1 MMDQTVALLVAAVAL
16 FGTAI
21 GLRFS
26 VYVLIPA
33 GLAVLIV
40 SVVAQLI
47 SNKMAGWGAQGTIGL
62 LMLLNAGFA
71 FGLFLRAGAA
81 IWSTKRIAR
90 LFARPGDLDRQVR
103 RPDGAGREASS
114 EGSGPATT
122 ITPRNLAK
130 ESFRR

>member
-1 MMDQTVALLVAAVAL
+1 MDQTAALLAAAVTL

-33 GLAVLIV
+33 GLVVLIV
-40 SVVAQLI
+40 SAVAQLI
-47 SNKMAGWGAQGTIGL
+47 SNKIAGWGALGTIGL

-71 FGLFLRAGAA
+71 LGLFLRAGAA
-81 IWSTKRIAR
+81 FWSAKRIAQ
-90 LFARPGDLDRQVR
+90 LFAYPRDLDQQMR
-103 RPDGAGREASS
+103 RPDGAGRET
-114 EGSGPATT
+114 GGDGCGPTAT
-122 ITPRNLAK
+122 ITPSDLAK

>member
-1 MMDQTVALLVAAVAL
+1 MDQTAALLAAAVAL

-33 GLAVLIV
+33 GLVVLIV

-47 SNKMAGWGAQGTIGL
+47 SNKIAGWGAQGMIIGL
-62 LMLLNAGFA
+62 LMLLNAGFSL
-71 FGLFLRAGAA
+71 GLFLRAGAA
-81 IWSTKRIAR
+81 TRSTKRIAQ
-90 LFARPGDLDRQVR
+90 LFARPRNLDQQMR
-103 RPDGAGREASS
+103 RPDSAGRETSDD
-114 EGSGPATT
+114 GCGPTAT
-122 ITPRNLAK
+122 ITPSDLAK

>member
-1 MMDQTVALLVAAVAL
+1 MDQTVALLAAAVAL

-26 VYVLIPA
+26 VYILIPA
-33 GLAVLIV
+33 GFAVLIV
-40 SVVAQLI
+40 SVTAQLI

-71 FGLFLRAGAA
+71 FGLFLRAGTAL
-81 IWSTKRIAR
+81 WSTKRIAR
-90 LFARPGDLDRQVR
+90 LFVRPGNLDQPMR

-114 EGSGPATT
+114 EGCGPTAT
-122 ITPRNLAK
+122 IASRDLAK
-130 ESFRR
+130 ESFRW

>member
-1 MMDQTVALLVAAVAL
+1 MEQTLALLMAAVAL

-26 VYVLIPA
+26 VYILIPA

-47 SNKMAGWGAQGTIGL
+47 STKMTGWGIQGTFGL
-62 LMLLNAGFA
+62 LLLLNVGFA
-71 FGLFLRAGAA
+71 LGLLLRAGAA
-81 IWSTKRIAR
+81 YGSKRTIPR
-90 LFARPGDLDRQVR
+90 SGNIDQKPH
-103 RPDGAGREASS
+103 RPDVAGREAKG
-114 EGSGPATT
+114 EGPTAT
-122 ITPRNLAK
+122 ISPRDLAK

>member
-1 MMDQTVALLVAAVAL
+1 MDQTVALLLASVCL
-16 FGTAI
+16 FGTAL

-33 GLAVLIV
+33 GLAILIV
-40 SVVAQLI
+40 SSMALI
-47 SNKMAGWGAQGTIGL
+47 WNNMAGWGILGALGL
-62 LMLLNAGFA
+62 LILLNAGFA
-71 FGLFLRAGAA
+71 LGLFLRAGAA
-81 IWSTKRIAR
+81 FWSTQRIAR
-90 LFARPGDLDRQVR
+90 LFARPAVTLDQPMR

-114 EGSGPATT
+114 EGSGPTTT

>member
-1 MMDQTVALLVAAVAL
+1 MMEQTLALLMAAVAL

-26 VYVLIPA
+26 VYILIPA

-47 SNKMAGWGAQGTIGL
+47 STKMTGWGIQGTFGL
-62 LMLLNAGFA
+62 LLLLNVGFA
-71 FGLFLRAGAA
+71 LGLLLRAGAA
-81 IWSTKRIAR
+81 YGSKRTIPR
-90 LFARPGDLDRQVR
+90 SGNIDQKLH
-103 RPDGAGREASS
+103 RPDVAGREANG
-114 EGSGPATT
+114 EGPTAT
-122 ITPRNLAK
+122 ISPRDLAK

>member
-26 VYVLIPA
+26 VYILIPA
-33 GLAVLIV
+33 GLAVLIA
-40 SVVAQLI
+40 SVVTQLI
-47 SNKMAGWGAQGTIGL
+47 SNKMAGWGVQGTIGL

-71 FGLFLRAGAA
+71 LGLFLRAGAA
-81 IWSTKRIAR
+81 FWSTKRIAR
-90 LFARPGDLDRQVR
+90 LFARPGNLDHQVR
-103 RPDGAGREASS
+103 RPDGTGRETSG
-114 EGSGPATT
+114 EGCGPTAA
-122 ITPRNLAK
+122 IAPRDLAK

>member
-1 MMDQTVALLVAAVAL
+1 MDQTVALLVAAVAL

-33 GLAVLIV
+33 GLVVLIV

-47 SNKMAGWGAQGTIGL
+47 SNKMAGWGVSGTLAL
-62 LMLLNAGFA
+62 LVLLNAGFA

-81 IWSTKRIAR
+81 IWSTKRFAR
-90 LFARPGDLDRQVR
+90 LFARPGNLDRQVR

-114 EGSGPATT
+114 EAAGPKVT
-122 ITPRNLAK
+122 IAARDLAK